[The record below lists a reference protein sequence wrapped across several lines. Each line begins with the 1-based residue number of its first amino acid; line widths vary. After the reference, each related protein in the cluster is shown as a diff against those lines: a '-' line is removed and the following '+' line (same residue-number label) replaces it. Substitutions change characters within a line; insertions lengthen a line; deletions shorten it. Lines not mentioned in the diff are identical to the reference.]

1 MVASFRRAR
10 AALLVAVLLLL
21 APLATAQTKK
31 ITTPMEQFGHN
42 IGDDYFLANYT
53 QLTAYWQK
61 LAKESDR
68 MKLVSIGKTADGRDQ
83 YMAIITAPENL
94 KKLEYY
100 QGIVKKLALAKGLT
114 DEEAHQL
121 ARDGKAV
128 VWIDGGLHASEVLGA
143 QQLMETVYQLVS
155 RTDPETLRILHDDI
169 ILCVH
174 VNPDGMELVSNWYMR
189 NQDPQQRSTEY
200 VPILWEKY
208 AGHDDNRD
216 FYMSNLPETTNDNKI
231 LFREWFPQIV
241 YNHHQT
247 GPIGTVMFSPPFRDP
262 FNYVYDPLV
271 INELDQVGAA
281 MHSRFDAEE
290 MPGVT
295 DRSGSNYSTWWDGGL
310 RTTPYFHN
318 EVGLLTET
326 IGNPTPITIPFAPDR
341 LVPHNDLP
349 FPVAPQVW
357 HFRQSIDYSLTANW
371 AVLDFASR
379 YREHLLYNFYVMGRD
394 SIRKGSTD
402 TWTMYPSRIAE
413 VKADLEKQGAQGT
426 EQQFG
431 ERVQTFP
438 EKDYALL
445 KKPEWRDPRGY
456 ILPSDQADFLTA
468 EKFANTLIKNGIEV
482 ERATAAFTV
491 GGRQYP
497 AGSLV
502 VKTDQAFRPFI
513 LDMFEPQDHPNDFAY
528 PGGPPI
534 PPYDMAGW
542 TLAYQMGVKF
552 DRILDGFDGPFQPVP
567 DVITPAPG
575 KITEAAGA
583 TGYVISQH
591 VNDAVIAVNRL
602 LKAGEDVYWVR
613 DRRWHSTDGTGV
625 IYVAAKPTTLPILKK
640 AAEDVGLSFTAVT
653 DKPAGGMLKL
663 RPVRIAL
670 WDQYGGSMPSG
681 WVRYLLEQYEFPFT
695 LIFPQE
701 LDAGNLHAKYDV
713 IIFPD
718 GAIREGGR
726 GGFFGRQPK
735 AEEIPA
741 EWRNRLGF
749 ITPDKTFPQLKQFVR
764 DGGTILA
771 WGSSATVGH
780 LLGLPLDNHL
790 VEMVKDKERPLPPT
804 KFYVPGSLLQIA
816 VDNTDPLAYG
826 MDTHVDVM
834 FDEDPVMQ
842 LAPNATLEGVR
853 PVAWFDSATPLRSGW
868 AWGQQYL
875 DGGTEA
881 VEATLGKGRLLLL
894 GPEITFRGQ
903 PHGTFKFMFNGVYYS
918 TAEPVGGD
926 SMTAAGRA
934 QHRK

>member
-1 MVASFRRAR
+1 MVASIRRVR

-61 LAKESDR
+61 LARESDR
-68 MKLVSIGKTADGRDQ
+68 MKLVSIGKTAEGRDQ
-83 YMAIITAPENL
+83 YMAIISAPENI

-100 QGIVKKLALAKGLT
+100 RGIVKKLALAKGLT

-121 ARDGKAV
+121 AKDGKAI

-155 RTDPETLRILHDDI
+155 RNDPETLRLLHDDI

-189 NQDPQQRSTEY
+189 NPDPKERSTSY
-200 VPILWEKY
+200 VPVLWEKY

-216 FYMSNLPETTNDNKI
+216 FYMSNLPESTNDNTV
-231 LFREWFPQIV
+231 LYREWFPQIV

-247 GPIGTVMFSPPFRDP
+247 GPVGTVMFSPPFRDP
-262 FNYVYDPLV
+262 FNYVYDPIV
-271 INELDQVGAA
+271 INELDQVGSA
-281 MHSRFDAEE
+281 MHSRFAAEGK
-290 MPGVT
+290 PGVT

-326 IGNPTPITIPFAPDR
+326 IGNPTPVTIPFAPDR

-379 YREHLLYNFYVMGRD
+379 YREHLLYNFYLMGRD
-394 SIRKGSTD
+394 SIRRGSTD
-402 TWTMYPSRIAE
+402 TWTMYPSRIAA
-413 VKADLEKQGAQGT
+413 VKAELEKQGAQGT
-426 EQQFG
+426 AQQFG

-445 KKPEWRDPRGY
+445 KTPEWRDPRGY

-482 ERATAAFTV
+482 QRATAAFTV
-491 GGRQYP
+491 DGRQYP

-502 VKTDQAFRPFI
+502 VKTAQAFRPFI
-513 LDMFEPQDHPNDFAY
+513 LDMFEPQDHPNDFEY
-528 PGGPPI
+528 PGGPPK

-575 KITEAAGA
+575 TISETAGA

-602 LKAGEDVYWVR
+602 LKAGR
-613 DRRWHSTDGTGV
+613 TSTGCAIATGT
-625 IYVAAKPTTLPILKK
+625 APT
-640 AAEDVGLSFTAVT
+640 A
-653 DKPAGGMLKL
+653 PA
-663 RPVRIAL
+663 
-670 WDQYGGSMPSG
+670 
-681 WVRYLLEQYEFPFT
+681 
-695 LIFPQE
+695 
-701 LDAGNLHAKYDV
+701 
-713 IIFPD
+713 
-718 GAIREGGR
+718 
-726 GGFFGRQPK
+726 
-735 AEEIPA
+735 
-741 EWRNRLGF
+741 
-749 ITPDKTFPQLKQFVR
+749 
-764 DGGTILA
+764 
-771 WGSSATVGH
+771 
-780 LLGLPLDNHL
+780 
-790 VEMVKDKERPLPPT
+790 
-804 KFYVPGSLLQIA
+804 
-816 VDNTDPLAYG
+816 
-826 MDTHVDVM
+826 
-834 FDEDPVMQ
+834 
-842 LAPNATLEGVR
+842 
-853 PVAWFDSATPLRSGW
+853 
-868 AWGQQYL
+868 
-875 DGGTEA
+875 
-881 VEATLGKGRLLLL
+881 
-894 GPEITFRGQ
+894 
-903 PHGTFKFMFNGVYYS
+903 
-918 TAEPVGGD
+918 
-926 SMTAAGRA
+926 
-934 QHRK
+934 